1 MSASH
6 AFNASIGF
14 GRNEMMRTRVELRV
28 LFVDEPL
35 SCNTRRW
42 RLMTGGETPTAA
54 AKADPPGGGAR
65 RGVAR
70 RCAAAPDRRA
80 RPRFRDVIGPEPALA
95 LEAAVELA
103 ARPKT
108 GGIAT
113 AISVVTLLLGAS
125 GVFGQLRSSLDRIW
139 DVDPA
144 RAPWR
149 VVLRTQI
156 LSYGMVLL
164 SGLLL
169 LISLVLNT
177 VLAAFGQ
184 WASQY
189 SGDTLTFIGRL
200 NALIGY
206 VIVTAMFATM
216 FKTLPD
222 VRIGWRD
229 VWIGALITSFLFAIG
244 RSLIGFYIVGAGV
257 GSSYGFAGSVLIILA
272 WVYYSALI
280 FFFGAECTAVF
291 AHEYGTALGRRAPPK
306 PLLAEANPVPKG
318 VPTGES
324 SSPQQGPPA

>member
-1 MSASH
+1 MRLLSDFAAAGKILGRILGRATQEFRRDHALEMSAALSYY
-6 AFNASIGF
+6 SIFSLAPLLVIVIAVAGIFF
-14 GRNEMMRTRVELRV
+14 GRE
-28 LFVDEPL
+28 
-35 SCNTRRW
+35 
-42 RLMTGGETPTAA
+42 AA
-54 AKADPPGGGAR
+54 EGLIFT
-65 RGVAR
+65 
-70 RCAAAPDRRA
+70 
-80 RPRFRDVIGPEPALA
+80 RFRDVIGPEPALA

-103 ARPKT
+103 ARPRT

-113 AISVVTLLLGAS
+113 SISVITLLLGAS

-139 DVDPA
+139 DVEPA

-149 VVLRTQI
+149 VVLRTQ
-156 LSYGMVLL
+156 LLAYAMVLL

-189 SGDTLTFIGRL
+189 SGDTLTFIGRM

-206 VIVTAMFATM
+206 VIVTAMFATV

-229 VWIGALITSFLFAIG
+229 VWIGALITSLLFAIG
-244 RSLIGFYIVGAGV
+244 RSLIGLYIVRTGV
-257 GSSYGFAGSVLIILA
+257 GSSYGLAGSVLIILA

-280 FFFGAECTAVF
+280 FFFGAECTSVF
-291 AHEYGTALGRRAPPK
+291 AHEYGTAIGRAATPK
-306 PLLAEANPVPKG
+306 PLLAEAKSVPKG
-318 VPTGES
+318 MPTGES
-324 SSPQQGPPA
+324 PRPRQGPPG